1 MFDYVEAIVIA
12 APVPAVRETLR
23 SIEGEWL
30 GAGAEGGANRRAE
43 TSCLRPAPV
52 LNRSSFARYRWLRQP
67 VDVAESVT
75 WSVERYGY
83 DSTVVRAHVW
93 AEFRAGLHARLMEL
107 AFARLFGGVARDR
120 EHTRS
125 ALRYLKR
132 MSEGLLR
139 GSR

>member
-23 SIEGEWL
+23 SLEGDWP
-30 GAGAEGGANRRAE
+30 GAARAAE
-43 TSCLRPAPV
+43 TSCSRPVPV
-52 LNRSSFARYRWLRQP
+52 VNRSSFARYRWLGLP

-83 DSTVVRAHVW
+83 DSMVVRAHVW
-93 AEFRAGLHARLMEL
+93 AEFRAGLRARLLEL
-107 AFARLFGGVARDR
+107 AFVRLLGGVARDR

-125 ALRYLKR
+125 ELRHLKR
-132 MSEGLLR
+132 MSEGLRR
-139 GSR
+139 GGR

>member
-12 APVPAVRETLR
+12 APLPAVRETLR
-23 SIEGEWL
+23 SIEGAW
-30 GAGAEGGANRRAE
+30 GPAKTPD
-43 TSCLRPAPV
+43 TSCSRPAPV
-52 LNRSSFARYRWLRQP
+52 VNRSSFARYRWLGLP

-93 AEFRAGLHARLMEL
+93 AEFRAGLRARLMEL
-107 AFARLFGGVARDR
+107 AFARLLGGLARDR

-125 ALRYLKR
+125 ELRHLKR
-132 MSEGLLR
+132 MSEGMRR
-139 GSR
+139 GVR

>member
-1 MFDYVEAIVIA
+1 MFDYVEGIVIA
-12 APVPAVRETLR
+12 APVPTVRETLR

-30 GAGAEGGANRRAE
+30 GEPPPE

-52 LNRSSFARYRWLRQP
+52 LNRSSFARYRWLGLP

-93 AEFRAGLHARLMEL
+93 AEFRAGLRARLMEL
-107 AFARLFGGVARDR
+107 AFARLLGGVARDR
-120 EHTRS
+120 EHTRLE
-125 ALRYLKR
+125 LRYLKR
-132 MSEGLLR
+132 MSEGLR
-139 GSR
+139 GGTR

>member
-1 MFDYVEAIVIA
+1 VFDYVEGIVIA

-23 SIEGEWL
+23 SIEGDWL
-30 GAGAEGGANRRAE
+30 GTSPADERAE
-43 TSCLRPAPV
+43 SSCLRPAPV
-52 LNRSSFARYRWLRQP
+52 LNRSSFARYRWLGLP

-93 AEFRAGLHARLMEL
+93 AEFRAGLRARLMEL
-107 AFARLFGGVARDR
+107 AFSRLLGGVARDR

-125 ALRYLKR
+125 QLRHLKR
-132 MSEGLLR
+132 MSEGLRR
-139 GSR
+139 GAH